1 MAVLFPSFRATKKK
15 QKARH
20 ARKNSR
26 KHSLLISAG
35 SIRSN
40 ARLPLDTSSGSRGA
54 AELAPHGYLKKY
66 IPALRSNILAQWP
79 LTRSVSHSIFN
90 GAGFR
95 RWRRITLAMGNHSRS
110 NLLKNGTV
118 WAWVVV
124 SGKRGKRTEKA
135 CANESRKQIYLHYA
149 ECSRGC
155 TKWMF
160 ERWESSVAR

>member
-1 MAVLFPSFRATKKK
+1 MCTLIPRWPVSFSCFNGCFILFFSCDEKK

-26 KHSLLISAG
+26 KHSLLISTS

-95 RWRRITLAMGNHSRS
+95 RCCLYAANSGTEQLAVHVYRATLLPNAQ
-110 NLLKNGTV
+110 T
-118 WAWVVV
+118 
-124 SGKRGKRTEKA
+124 
-135 CANESRKQIYLHYA
+135 
-149 ECSRGC
+149 
-155 TKWMF
+155 
-160 ERWESSVAR
+160 SSVLFPRLPLTTTHAHTVPFLGDYFCCGFP